1 MTEFQMD
8 EIMNNYRIEDLYD
21 SKHYWISVS
30 LRNCN

>member
-21 SKHYWISVS
+21 SKHYWDPSFTEK
-30 LRNCN
+30 L